1 MPILP
6 LHRKWSAHLRNHR
19 KIVIVDRCTAIV
31 GGMNLASI
39 YMGPRSDRSRWYDF
53 DVLVK
58 GPLVSPMCEIFHA
71 DWSFA
76 TGNGGAEVP
85 RDSTPCNDFHI
96 SNGVTAQVAA
106 SGPDVPTDS
115 LSDAIL
121 SAIIEAQ
128 RRVWIITPYFIPD
141 ESLLKS
147 LGLLAQWGRDI
158 RIITP
163 AHSNHVLADLAR
175 GSYLRTLAEAG
186 ARIAY
191 FQPGMLH
198 SKIILIDHS
207 IAIVGSA
214 NVDLR
219 SLYLNYEISLFIY
232 SPSQV
237 STIERIIASSIL
249 PHTKGM
255 DCRPRS
261 FKLGM
266 RNWVED
272 ISRVLSPFL

>member
-1 MPILP
+1 
-6 LHRKWSAHLRNHR
+6 
-19 KIVIVDRCTAIV
+19 
-31 GGMNLASI
+31 MNLASI
-39 YMGPRSDRSRWYDF
+39 YMGHRSDRSRWYDF

-58 GPLVSPMCEIFHA
+58 GPLVSPIWEIFRA

-76 TGNGGAEVP
+76 TGNGDTETQE
-85 RDSTPCNDFHI
+85 DSTPCNNFHI
-96 SNGVTAQVAA
+96 DDGVTAQVAA

-121 SAIIEAQ
+121 SAILGA
-128 RRVWIITPYFIPD
+128 RKRVWIITPYFIPD

-163 AHSNHVLADLAR
+163 ARSNHLLADLAR

-186 ARIAY
+186 VWIAY

-232 SPSQV
+232 SPSHV
-237 STIERIIASSIL
+237 SAIERIIASSIL

-255 DCRPRS
+255 KYGSRS
-261 FKLGM
+261 FKMGM
-266 RNWVED
+266 RGWVED

>member
-1 MPILP
+1 
-6 LHRKWSAHLRNHR
+6 
-19 KIVIVDRCTAIV
+19 
-31 GGMNLASI
+31 
-39 YMGPRSDRSRWYDF
+39 
-53 DVLVK
+53 
-58 GPLVSPMCEIFHA
+58 MCEIFEA

-76 TGNGGAEVP
+76 TGNGSAEIP
-85 RDSTPCNDFHI
+85 RDSMLCNDFHMP
-96 SNGVTAQVAA
+96 NGVTAQVAA

-121 SAIIEAQ
+121 SAILEAK

-163 AHSNHVLADLAR
+163 ARSNHLLADLAR

-186 ARIAY
+186 ARIAF

-232 SPSQV
+232 SPPQV
-237 STIERIIASSIL
+237 GTIEMIIASSIL

-255 DCRPRS
+255 DYMPRS
-261 FKLGM
+261 FKRGM

-272 ISRVLSPFL
+272 ISRVFSPFL